1 MVNKACAD
9 AKEVWSV
16 CESTEVL
23 IRKEWN
29 GLKIDS
35 DQQYTNRKLDVCELN
50 LFISCKELGY
60 KRLSWKISGCMAFM
74 THWPTSTDMKD
85 ASIVLKN
92 VKRSIS
98 GRRGVIDINI
108 NSSAVASF
116 AYNPFIQQ

>member
-35 DQQYTNRKLDVCELN
+35 DQHRKLDVCELN

-60 KRLSWKISGCMAFM
+60 KHLSWKISGCMAFM